1 MAGALGGC
9 VCVRE
14 GVGVAWFFRWR
25 GVDGL
30 EEGGGDVVG
39 YFWGPGLGL
48 VAVEV
53 FGGWL
58 VSYG

>member
-1 MAGALGGC
+1 M
-9 VCVRE
+9 VFWWRE
-14 GVGVAWFFRWR
+14 
-25 GVDGL
+25 VDGL
-30 EEGGGDVVG
+30 EEGEGDVVG